1 MDRILLVVGVVA
13 FLAVAC
19 IVLASDPD
27 TDSREI
33 WRVRYDT
40 NATTVTTGYSA
51 PAAGALLCGKNGGT
65 NTVWIS
71 VAAGTNHWVRVANE

>member
-1 MDRILLVVGVVA
+1 MNRFSLVV
-13 FLAVAC
+13 AVALLGAAY

-27 TDSREI
+27 TDSREV

-40 NATTVTTGYSA
+40 NATTVATGYSA

-71 VAAGTNHWVRVANE
+71 VAAGSNHWVRVANE